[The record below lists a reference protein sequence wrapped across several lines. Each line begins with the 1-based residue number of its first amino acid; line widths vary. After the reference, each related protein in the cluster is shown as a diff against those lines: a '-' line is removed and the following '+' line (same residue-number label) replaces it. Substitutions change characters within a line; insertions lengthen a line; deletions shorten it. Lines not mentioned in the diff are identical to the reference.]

1 MKNCSNLVALHMG
14 HNNLFGPIPDWVG
27 ENPKQLAILVLRSNH
42 FNASVPTS
50 LCRLQSLQL
59 LDLSLNHISGT
70 LPKCLS
76 NLTKMV
82 VHEQN
87 PSASISYSIAGKSH
101 GIDEAFSPDDE
112 IIDVVWK
119 GKVTEFRST
128 LKLVKSIDLSS
139 NMLNGEVPTEITLL
153 VGLVS
158 LNLSRNNLMGQIP
171 LRIGNLAN
179 LDSLDLSN
187 NHLSGSIPQSLGLIH
202 GISVLNVSNN
212 NLSGKIPK
220 GTQLQSFNA
229 SAYVGNPELCGDP
242 LPNSCPGE
250 ETTHRSPPRFSE
262 KEEDGASNREETN
275 TIFGGEFYASMVIG
289 YAVGF
294 LGVVGTIL
302 FSRSCRFA
310 YFKVLQDVANWAYVV
325 AAIHKAKFVR
335 RIGG

>member
-1 MKNCSNLVALHMG
+1 MA
-14 HNNLFGPIPDWVG
+14 
-27 ENPKQLAILVLRSNH
+27 
-42 FNASVPTS
+42 
-50 LCRLQSLQL
+50 
-59 LDLSLNHISGT
+59 
-70 LPKCLS
+70 
-76 NLTKMV
+76 
-82 VHEQN
+82 VHEQH
-87 PSASISYSIAGKSH
+87 PSASISYFITGKSY

-112 IIDVVWK
+112 TIDVVWK

-128 LKLVKSIDLSS
+128 LRLVKSIDLSS
-139 NMLNGEVPTEITLL
+139 NMLNGEVPTEISSL

-187 NHLSGSIPQSLGLIH
+187 NHLSGSIPQSLGLIY

-229 SAYVGNPELCGDP
+229 SAYIGNPELCGDP
-242 LPNSCPGE
+242 LPNICPGE
-250 ETTHRSPPRFSE
+250 EPIHRSPPRLSE

-302 FSRSCRFA
+302 FNRSCRSA